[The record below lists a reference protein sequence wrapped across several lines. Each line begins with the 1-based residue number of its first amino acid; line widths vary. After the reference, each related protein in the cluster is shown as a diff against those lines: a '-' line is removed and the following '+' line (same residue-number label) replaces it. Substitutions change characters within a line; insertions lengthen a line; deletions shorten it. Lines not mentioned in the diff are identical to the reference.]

1 MLPTT
6 SDETAFRTST
16 ERHDDAP
23 PLRHDKTTNGVP
35 HLDGTAR
42 RRTSVASRKHEPL
55 LRRKPQQR
63 NDAPLLRHETEVTI
77 VSNEG
82 KIVTDAPLLRH
93 EPLLRR
99 TPQQR
104 IDAPPLRHDESTH
117 LHCVTTNVQTKRR
130 LHLHCNATNTNT
142 IPRTVTKAT
151 NNDDNR

>member
-1 MLPTT
+1 LLPTT

-104 IDAPPLRHDESTH
+104 IDAPPLRHDKR
-117 LHCVTTNVQTKRR
+117 TNETAFAPTLQRHEHEHDPQDRNEGHEQRR
-130 LHLHCNATNTNT
+130 QPLN
-142 IPRTVTKAT
+142 
-151 NNDDNR
+151 